1 MRGIGSCA
9 KIEAKTKNAAYC
21 VFINKNTTE
30 RTGKMKYQVKDYH
43 VKELADYYGISA
55 QAVRLYD
62 KKGLLPSDKNEV
74 NGYRTYT
81 REDIITMDYIYRL
94 KKMHFSLEEIRRI
107 MNEEPLEQVAEMV
120 AVQQRKL
127 EEEVWE
133 LQYQLGYLADYYEKL
148 DQVLTYEKSREKKQA
163 AKMEIVEALPF
174 IIREIT
180 TNMDEA
186 MDSFRRLDS
195 NLIPFLTV
203 ETPVEEAKACMEKE
217 KIGAFLTNRENR
229 MNGDYKLSLIDE
241 KNLSTAPDFDFET
254 FRVIPPCTALY
265 TVVRIATNKDY
276 NQIEE
281 IFAFLRKGQYEI
293 CGNVLART
301 IANCYCD
308 KESTEYVEI
317 WIPIRKQERNK

>member
-1 MRGIGSCA
+1 
-9 KIEAKTKNAAYC
+9 
-21 VFINKNTTE
+21 
-30 RTGKMKYQVKDYH
+30 MKYRSKDYY
-43 VKELADYYGISA
+43 VKELANYYGISA

-74 NGYRTYT
+74 NGYRIYT
-81 REDIITMDYIYRL
+81 REDIITLDYICRL

-107 MNEEPLEQVAEMV
+107 MNEEPLEQVVEMV
-120 AVQQRKL
+120 AAQHKKL
-127 EEEVWE
+127 EEEIQE
-133 LQYQLGYLADYYEKL
+133 LQQQIGYLVDYYEKL
-148 DQVLTYEKSREKKQA
+148 DQVLAYERNREEKQA
-163 AKMEIVEALPF
+163 AKMKIVDAPQF

-186 MDSFRRLDS
+186 MESFRRLDS

-203 ETPVEEAKACMEKE
+203 ETAMEDAKACMEKE
-217 KIGAFLTNRENR
+217 EIGAFFTNRENR

-241 KNLSTAPDFDFET
+241 KNLSSALDFDFET

-276 NQIEE
+276 NQVEG
-281 IFAFLRKGQYEI
+281 IFDFLREGSYEI
-293 CGNVLART
+293 CGDVLART
-301 IANCYCD
+301 IANCYRD

-317 WIPIRKQERNK
+317 WVPIRKQC

>member
-1 MRGIGSCA
+1 
-9 KIEAKTKNAAYC
+9 
-21 VFINKNTTE
+21 
-30 RTGKMKYQVKDYH
+30 MKYQVKDYY

-62 KKGLLPSDKNEV
+62 KKGLLPSEKNEV
-74 NGYRTYT
+74 NGYRIYA
-81 REDIITMDYIYRL
+81 REDVVTMDYICRL

-120 AVQQRKL
+120 AEQQRRL
-127 EEEVWE
+127 EEEVRE
-133 LQYQLGYLADYYEKL
+133 LQNLIGYLADYHEKLEQVLAYEKN
-148 DQVLTYEKSREKKQA
+148 REEEQT
-163 AKMEIVEALPF
+163 AKIEIVDAPPF

-186 MDSFRRLDS
+186 MESFRRLDS

-203 ETPVEEAKACMEKE
+203 ETPAEAAKACMEKE
-217 KIGAFLTNRENR
+217 KIGAFFTNRENR

-241 KNLSTAPDFDFET
+241 KNLSAAPDFDFET
-254 FRVIPPCTALY
+254 FRVIARCTALY

-276 NQIEE
+276 DRVEE
-281 IFAFLRKGQYEI
+281 IFDFLREERYEI

-301 IANCYCD
+301 IANCYCV

-317 WIPIRKQERNK
+317 WVPIRKQDRIK